1 MFPLK
6 LETYLK
12 SHVEETMNTKYG
24 RKGFNLIT
32 LAVDKMQMEVRTT
45 SSFIHLHVYVRFQ
58 NVSIICSKKIIKKQ
72 TNSLARQ
79 FQLSF
84 KEYIHIHS
92 EFFRPSVWVLWF
104 QFAWRLEK
112 RYILQ
117 LQLRRADLLLCGHDG
132 ERL

>member
-58 NVSIICSKKIIKKQ
+58 NVSIICSKKKNWKADKLFGTVISII
-72 TNSLARQ
+72 
-79 FQLSF
+79 F
-84 KEYIHIHS
+84 
-92 EFFRPSVWVLWF
+92 
-104 QFAWRLEK
+104 
-112 RYILQ
+112 
-117 LQLRRADLLLCGHDG
+117 
-132 ERL
+132 